1 MKQRQTRPVETR
13 LGEVSFVTLSNIQ
26 FTLNEHISSAVLH
39 PLLLKVVL
47 TYFSVKIY
55 YPLLVT
61 YYMTITAYLPQTTS
75 SGAIT
80 ETQTK

>member
-1 MKQRQTRPVETR
+1 MKQRQTKSVETR

-26 FTLNEHISSAVLH
+26 FTPSEHISSAVLH
-39 PLLLKVVL
+39 PLLLKAVL
-47 TYFSVKIY
+47 YFSVKIY
-55 YPLLVT
+55 YPLVT